1 MQKENGKI
9 RSEYLLAAL
18 MCIAVAFFLTILIV
32 SKSCSADL
40 PEEDG
45 SSVDATSD
53 PTSEPP
59 VSSTPSTPNVS
70 KKVENV
76 RLEVP
81 AKVSE
86 GVLAPTTDEVLD
98 PDAENPG
105 APSSGHLMNG
115 GVLSGLRSKSSEING
130 SLDNVPFGFPG
141 GVWYMREDAIR
152 ALSDIAKSFRDAN
165 GKQLIVRET
174 YGKPGVSE
182 LGEAVAENL
191 DTGCAVLF
199 ASGYLNG
206 DQRIWLADNC
216 FRFGFILRYPADKS
230 DVTHQE
236 GISELFRYVG
246 YEHAAYMG
254 SHHQTLEE
262 YLDFLRRETSSEKPL
277 QVNYTD
283 SNGDSKNC
291 VIYFVPVSGGEVGEL
306 PIYGGEGTEFRYTG
320 NGSDGIIV
328 TCIVD

>member
-53 PTSEPP
+53 PTSESPT
-59 VSSTPSTPNVS
+59 SSTPSTPNVS
-70 KKVENV
+70 KKVEKV

-98 PDAENPG
+98 LDADHPG
-105 APSSGHLMNG
+105 APSSEHLMNG
-115 GVLSGLRSKSSEING
+115 GVLSGLRSKSGEING
-130 SLDNVPFGFPG
+130 SMDNVPFGFPG

-152 ALSDIAKSFRDAN
+152 ALSDMAKAFGNKNA
-165 GKQLIVRET
+165 LIVRET
-174 YGKPGVSE
+174 YGKPGVSD

-199 ASGYLNG
+199 ASGYLKG

-230 DVTHQE
+230 EVTHQE

-246 YEHAAYMG
+246 YEHAAYIG
-254 SHHQTLEE
+254 AHHQTLEE
-262 YLDFLRRETSSEKPL
+262 YLEFLRRETSSENPL
-277 QVNYTD
+277 KVNYTD
-283 SNGDSKNC
+283 GNGDEKNC
-291 VIYFVPVSGGEVGEL
+291 VIYFVPVSGGETSEL
-306 PIYGGEGTEFRYTG
+306 PIYGGEGAEFRYTG
-320 NGSDGIIV
+320 NGDDGIIV